1 MANEISDQAYREL
14 ANGAYK
20 SDERKEINNKEEAKC
35 RNQYTLKEQNS
46 MIRKLVLMRQ
56 YIKIQ

>member
-20 SDERKEINNKEEAKC
+20 SDERKEINNKSE
-35 RNQYTLKEQNS
+35 
-46 MIRKLVLMRQ
+46 V
-56 YIKIQ
+56 